1 MPTYL
6 ALASYRSKTTID
18 GSLVDL
24 CVAKGKD
31 VAWWLESASAQ
42 INTRLAKRY
51 AVDFA
56 SPGPVPDQI
65 IFWLIRLVNIDVW
78 ECAGGLPEGR
88 EDGWADA
95 ARKQVYE
102 EIKEAADAENG
113 LYELPLRN
121 TDTLGNSAVNKG
133 APFVHEDMTVHHAW
147 ARIAGRPL

>member
-6 ALASYRSKTTID
+6 ALATYKQRTTID
-18 GSLVDL
+18 ASLVQL
-24 CVAKGKD
+24 CENKGKD

-113 LYELPLRN
+113 LYELPLKN
-121 TDTLGNSAVNKG
+121 TDTLGSSAVNKG
-133 APFVHEDMTVHHAW
+133 APFVHEDATVHHAF
-147 ARIAGRPL
+147 ARIAGRCI